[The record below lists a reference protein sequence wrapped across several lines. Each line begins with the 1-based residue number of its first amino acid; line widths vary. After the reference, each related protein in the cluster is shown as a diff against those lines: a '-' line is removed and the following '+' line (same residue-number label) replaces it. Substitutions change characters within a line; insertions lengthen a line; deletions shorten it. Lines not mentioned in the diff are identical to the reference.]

1 MRFGNQVLGLSFLGA
16 TRAALA
22 DSRFVYVHFRVT
34 DADPYATSIQCPLG
48 TTTGCMRTD
57 SGAAVASVP
66 ADYRL
71 LPGVLHAYKIPPV
84 DLGEFIPAV
93 PPVQ

>member
-1 MRFGNQVLGLSFLGA
+1 MRHGILVLGLSCLCTA
-16 TRAALA
+16 PAALA
-22 DSRFVYVHFRVT
+22 DTRFVDVHFRVS

-48 TTTGCMRTD
+48 TTPGCTRTD

-71 LPGVLHAYKIPPV
+71 LPGVLHAHKIPPV
-84 DLGEFIPAV
+84 DLGAFIPAV

>member
-1 MRFGNQVLGLSFLGA
+1 MRFGIQVLGLSFLDA
-16 TRAALA
+16 TRGYL
-22 DSRFVYVHFRVT
+22 SNTRFVDVHFRVT
-34 DADPYATSIQCPLG
+34 DADPYATSMQCPLG
-48 TTTGCMRTD
+48 TTTGCTRTD